1 LVNYL
6 LSVIRWVSFRWK
18 KFYHIP
24 ACRGKLGDVFHVHE
38 KMQFLQK
45 SSNTEVI
52 MTKKI
57 LAVLAHPDD
66 ESFGLGGTLAL
77 YNQRG
82 VETYYVCATRGEVGS
97 ADPEFMKGYK
107 DTAEMRTDELMRA
120 AKELGL
126 KEVIFLGYRDS
137 GMPGMEAN
145 QHPDAQI
152 NHPIEEVAGKVV
164 KHIREIKPDIVITF
178 DPIGG
183 YKHPDHIHIHKATVM
198 AFANSDDRSFHP
210 EAGEPYKPQALYFQ
224 VFPRGFLKAMT
235 RLMPLIGK
243 DPTKWGRN
251 GDINLKELAEVDFPV
266 HVRLNIGSVSEI
278 KRKAGEQHAS
288 QGGIQMRRGLM
299 GFVNKVFGER
309 EDFMRAFPPVD
320 THFKMKSDLFDI

>member
-1 LVNYL
+1 
-6 LSVIRWVSFRWK
+6 
-18 KFYHIP
+18 
-24 ACRGKLGDVFHVHE
+24 
-38 KMQFLQK
+38 
-45 SSNTEVI
+45 

-77 YNQRG
+77 YAKRG
-82 VETYYVCATRGEVGS
+82 YETYYVCATRGEAGS
-97 ADPEFMKGYK
+97 VDPEFLNGFK
-107 DTAEMRTDELMRA
+107 DTAEMRTDELNRA

-145 QHPDAQI
+145 NHPDAQI

-164 KHIREIKPDIVITF
+164 KHIREIKPDVVITF

-198 AFANSDDRSFHP
+198 AFANAGDASFHP
-210 EAGEPYKPQALYFQ
+210 QAGEPFKPQALYFQ
-224 VFPRGFLKAMT
+224 VFPRWFLRVMT
-235 RLMPLIGK
+235 RLMPLIGR

-266 HVRLNIGSVSEI
+266 HVRLNIRSVADI
-278 KRKAGEQHAS
+278 KRKASEQHAS

-299 GFVNKVFGER
+299 GFITKVFGEK
-309 EDFMRAFPPVD
+309 EDFMRAYPPVNGD
-320 THFKMKSDLFDI
+320 HKQKSDLFEGI